1 MASFASDLT
10 LATRSL
16 RKAPGFAITAIV
28 TIALG
33 IGASTAIFSMVNG
46 VLLSRLP
53 YGGGERLVHL
63 TQASSRAP
71 DEGFSVLEVQ
81 DLGDR
86 TRSLAGVAE
95 YHSMAFELYGHG
107 DPMRVQT
114 GVVSDDFFEL
124 LGVEPL
130 LGRLFRPGED
140 AIGAPP
146 VVLLSYRFWK
156 EKFGGDSSVVGSA
169 FTMNDKVHTV
179 VGVLPPLPGY
189 PDDNDLWMP
198 AGACPFRSAPQMMSS
213 RSMRMVGAWAV
224 VKPGIPLD
232 RARADLASVERE
244 LHAEYPEAYPPS
256 ARLRIGA
263 VTVREELTARS
274 RPLLFTLLG
283 TAAFL
288 LLVATA
294 NLANLTLARHLRRR
308 REIALRVALGAGSW
322 RIFRQLAAESLVI
335 TSLGGILGALL
346 ALSGL
351 GILRA
356 LAALVTPRAGEVR
369 MDARVLLFTTFV
381 SVSVAIVVA
390 LLPLVRTRRVSG
402 LSNALREGG
411 ANTAGGRREGRLRGA
426 LLASQVAIAVVLLV
440 GAGLIGRSLVALER
454 VDSGF
459 DGRGVVTA
467 RLDLNFT
474 KYDTR
479 AARSNMADALL
490 DRLSSIRGVS
500 SAALANALPLGNN
513 QPTLVSFEIDGVSSP
528 AGRANPRADLVAVT
542 PSYFQT
548 VGVPLLRGRA
558 FASSDRDTLDPVAI
572 IGQRLARSYWGN
584 RDPVGTRISADSGR
598 HWVRIVGVVG
608 DVRQNRLDEDATD
621 EIYIP
626 LSLAAPSDLRAFLR
640 SPGSA
645 TSVVSDLRALVRS
658 IDPKQAVTEVQTL
671 TQLRGDQL
679 AEPRLTATLLVVFAL
694 VALTITAAGLAA
706 LVAHTVSQRRPEIAI
721 RVALGA
727 DNARV
732 LRAVLRQSAA
742 MVVVG
747 LVLGIGIAVGASRF
761 VAALLFQVAPTDL
774 LTYFSVAVVILATA
788 ACASLAPAR
797 RALRTDPAR
806 VLRSG

>member
-1 MASFASDLT
+1 MFSFGSDLA

-16 RKAPGFAITAIV
+16 RKSPGFALTAIV

-33 IGASTAIFSMVNG
+33 IGASTAIFSVVDG

-53 YGGGERLVHL
+53 YGGGERLVHI
-63 TQASSRAP
+63 THPSSRAP
-71 DEGFSVLEVQ
+71 DEGFSVPEVR
-81 DLGDR
+81 DLGER

-114 GVVSDDFFEL
+114 GVISDNFFDV

-140 AIGAPP
+140 DVGAPP
-146 VVLLSYRFWK
+146 VVLLSYRFWM

-189 PDDNDLWMP
+189 PDDNDIWMP
-198 AGACPFRSAPQMMSS
+198 AGACPFRSAPRTMST
-213 RSMRMVGAWAV
+213 RSARMVGAWAV
-224 VKPGIPLD
+224 TKPGVSLE

-244 LHAEYPEAYPPS
+244 LHDEYPEAYPPA
-256 ARLRIGA
+256 ARLRTGA
-263 VTVREELTARS
+263 VTVREELTAHS

-308 REIALRVALGAGSW
+308 RELALRVALGAGSW

-335 TSLGGILGALL
+335 TTIGGILGALL
-346 ALSGL
+346 ASSGI
-351 GILRA
+351 GILRS

-369 MDARVLLFTTFV
+369 MDARVLLFATVV
-381 SVSVAIVVA
+381 SVAVAIVVA
-390 LLPLVRTRRVSG
+390 VPPLLRARRLAG
-402 LSNALREGG
+402 LSNTLREGG
-411 ANTAGGRREGRLRGA
+411 TNTTGGQREGRLRGI
-426 LLASQVAIAVVLLV
+426 LLAAQVAIAAVLLV
-440 GAGLIGRSLVALER
+440 GAGLIGRSLFALER

-459 DGRGVVTA
+459 DGKGVVTA

-474 KYDTR
+474 KYGTR
-479 AARSNMADALL
+479 AARVNTADALL
-490 DRLSSIRGVS
+490 ERLSSIRGVS

-513 QPTLVSFEIDGVSSP
+513 QPALVSFEIDGVSPSDS
-528 AGRANPRADLVAVT
+528 RTNPRADLVAVS
-542 PSYFQT
+542 PGYFQT

-558 FASSDRDTLDPVAI
+558 FASADRDTLDLVAI
-572 IGQRLARSYWGN
+572 IGQRLARSYWGD
-584 RDPVGTRISADSGR
+584 RDPIGTRISPDSGR

-608 DVRQNRLDEDATD
+608 DVRQQRLDQDATD
-621 EIYIP
+621 EIYLPIA
-626 LSLAAPSDLRAFLR
+626 LAAPSDLRAFLR
-640 SPGSA
+640 TSGSA
-645 TSVVSDLRALVRS
+645 AGVVTELRAVVRS
-658 IDPKQAVTEVQTL
+658 LDPNQAVTEVQTL
-671 TQLRGDQL
+671 EQLRGDQL
-679 AEPRLTATLLVVFAL
+679 AEPRLTTTLLLAFAL
-694 VALTITAAGLAA
+694 VALVITAAGLGA
-706 LVAHTVSQRRPEIAI
+706 LVANTVSQRRSEIAI

-727 DNARV
+727 DHAGV
-732 LRAVLRQSAA
+732 LRTVLRQSAA
-742 MVVVG
+742 MVAVG
-747 LVLGIGIAVGASRF
+747 LVLGIAVAASVSRF

-774 LTYFSVAVVILATA
+774 VTYLSVAVVILCTA
-788 ACASLAPAR
+788 VFASLVPAR

-806 VLRSG
+806 VLRAG

>member
-1 MASFASDLT
+1 MTSFASDLL

-16 RKAPGFAITAIV
+16 RKAPGFAATAII

-33 IGASTAIFSMVNG
+33 IGASTAIFSMVDG

-63 TQASSRAP
+63 TQASSRAQ

-81 DLGDR
+81 DLGER
-86 TRSLAGVAE
+86 ARSLAGVAE

-114 GVVSDDFFEL
+114 GVVSDDFFDL
-124 LGVEPL
+124 LGVKPL

-140 AIGAPP
+140 AVGAPP
-146 VVLLSYRFWK
+146 VVLLSYRFWMD
-156 EKFGGDSSVVGSA
+156 KFGGDSAVVGSA
-169 FTMNDKVHTV
+169 FTMNDRIHTV
-179 VGVLPPLPGY
+179 VGVLPPLPAY

-198 AGACPFRSAPQMMSS
+198 AGACPFRSAPQMLSS

-224 VKPGIPLD
+224 MKPGVPLE
-232 RARADLASVERE
+232 RARADLASVERG
-244 LHAEYPEAYPPS
+244 LHAEYPEAYPAS
-256 ARLRIGA
+256 ARLRVGA
-263 VTVREELTARS
+263 VTVREELTSRA

-288 LLVATA
+288 LVVATA

-308 REIALRVALGAGSW
+308 RELALRVALGAGSW

-335 TSLGGILGALL
+335 TSLGAMMGALL

-351 GILRA
+351 GILRS

-369 MDARVLLFTTFV
+369 MDARVLLFAVVV
-381 SVSVAIVVA
+381 SVVVAIVIA
-390 LLPLVRTRRVSG
+390 LLPLLRTRRLAG

-411 ANTAGGRREGRLRGA
+411 ANTAGSQREGRLRGI
-426 LLASQVAIAVVLLV
+426 LLAAQVAIAVVLLV
-440 GAGLIGRSLVALER
+440 GAGLIGRSLLALER

-459 DGRGVVTA
+459 DGKGVVTA

-479 AARSNMADALL
+479 SARTNMADALRE
-490 DRLSSIRGVS
+490 RLSSIRGVS
-500 SAALANALPLGNN
+500 SVALANALPLGNN
-513 QPTLVSFEIDGVSSP
+513 QPALVSFEIDGVSP
-528 AGRANPRADLVAVT
+528 PDGRANPRADLVAVT
-542 PSYFQT
+542 PGYFHT

-584 RDPVGTRISADSGR
+584 LDPIGTRISADSGR
-598 HWVRIVGVVG
+598 NWVRIVGVVG
-608 DVRQNRLDEDATD
+608 DVRQNRLDQDATD

-626 LSLAAPSDLRAFLR
+626 LGLAAPSDLRAFIR
-640 SPGSA
+640 SSGSA
-645 TSVVSDLRALVRS
+645 AGVVSELRAAVRS

-671 TQLRGDQL
+671 EQLRGDQL
-679 AEPRLTATLLVVFAL
+679 AEPRLTTTLLVVFAL
-694 VALTITAAGLAA
+694 VALVITAAGLAA
-706 LVAHTVSQRRPEIAI
+706 LIAHTVSQRRPEIAI

-727 DNARV
+727 DGARV
-732 LRAVLRQSAA
+732 LRTVLRQSAA
-742 MVVVG
+742 VVAVG
-747 LVLGIGIAVGASRF
+747 LLLGMAISVAASRF
-761 VAALLFQVAPTDL
+761 VGALLFQVAPTDL
-774 LTYFSVAVVILATA
+774 LTYLSVAVVILGTA

-797 RALRTDPAR
+797 RALRTDPAQ